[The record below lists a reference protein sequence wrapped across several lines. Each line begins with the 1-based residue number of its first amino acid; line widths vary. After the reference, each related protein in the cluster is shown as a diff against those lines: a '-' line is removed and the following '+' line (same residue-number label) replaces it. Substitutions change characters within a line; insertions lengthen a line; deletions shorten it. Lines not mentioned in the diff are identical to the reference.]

1 MGVRGGGGGGGG
13 GVRREVVEAPECEAS
28 LVEPLRASER
38 PRLARLAGSAGFWA
52 GLASL
57 GFAYLG
63 WILVGFGLIW
73 FGWLDSGSILG
84 LAFGLVSVGF
94 WLGFGLL
101 SAWLLHFRL

>member
-1 MGVRGGGGGGGG
+1 MGVGGGGGGGG

-52 GLASL
+52 GLAWL
-57 GFAYLG
+57 GFAYFG

-73 FGWLDSGSILG
+73 FGWLDSTSILAG
-84 LAFGLVSVGF
+84 FSFWPGFRLDFGLD
-94 WLGFGLL
+94 L
-101 SAWLLHFRL
+101 A